1 MAAIATR
8 PTPELQVEEKELDQS
23 ELLKLHNSSS
33 SDPFVMPSQ
42 RGLVATAP
50 GFDHEAFLDMVAE
63 DAMFLQREKLRRILA
78 RNADVEYL
86 QRHGLGGRTD
96 ADSFRKCVPVV
107 KYADLEEDIMRIVN
121 GEKTPI
127 FTVDPITDFNLRSA
141 VVVLVIGTCYTIL
154 STHFC
159 IS

>member
-1 MAAIATR
+1 MAAVATR
-8 PTPELQVEEKELDQS
+8 SAPEMQVEEKRKELDQS

-42 RGLVATAP
+42 RGLVTAAP
-50 GFDHEAFLDMVAE
+50 GFDHEAFLDMLAE
-63 DAMFLQREKLRRILA
+63 DAMFLQREKLRQILA

-96 ADSFRKCVPVV
+96 ADSFRKCLPVV
-107 KYADLEEDIMRIVN
+107 KYVDLEEDIMRIVN

-127 FTVDPITDFNLRSA
+127 FTVDPITDFNFRSAA
-141 VVVLVIGTCYTIL
+141 VVVSIR
-154 STHFC
+154 
-159 IS
+159 